1 MKEPLVANDLWQRR
15 GISLLW
21 DAESLNGFCKPNQ
34 ILSIRQFRCLY
45 EDAWREVDD
54 YLVNDSA
61 LVVAG
66 LESCIDSLD
75 PEKATEWLKAN
86 IYREMIDYQKEV
98 ARGGTEA
105 ALILWIADQR
115 RLEYNVSESA
125 WTWHC
130 AGEHKNEQIPFGHCI
145 YNGSQKDVQEIQT
158 KEGSVLGLY
167 HQRIG
172 S

>member
-86 IYREMIDYQKEV
+86 IYREMICLLYTSPSPRD
-98 ARGGTEA
+98 RG
-105 ALILWIADQR
+105 
-115 RLEYNVSESA
+115 
-125 WTWHC
+125 
-130 AGEHKNEQIPFGHCI
+130 
-145 YNGSQKDVQEIQT
+145 
-158 KEGSVLGLY
+158 
-167 HQRIG
+167 
-172 S
+172 